1 MFGDIASRFWYGNDA
16 VNLSSN
22 LNKRGAKSAAKLAVS
37 SNVPCGILQRANKIW
52 QHRHP
57 GDFFGRSYKSQTP
70 MIYTRQVF
78 GRLTCLYNGQH
89 IIDGMSTIGDPIPVE
104 TNNTNVD
111 SVADMAA
118 LPGNLTANNSLN
130 IDRIRTY
137 LPRLSS
143 A

>member
-1 MFGDIASRFWYGNDA
+1 
-16 VNLSSN
+16 
-22 LNKRGAKSAAKLAVS
+22 
-37 SNVPCGILQRANKIW
+37 
-52 QHRHP
+52 
-57 GDFFGRSYKSQTP
+57 

-89 IIDGMSTIGDPIPVE
+89 IIDGMSTIGDPIPAE

-111 SVADMAA
+111 SVADDMAA

-137 LPRLSS
+137 MPRLSS